1 MLKQT
6 LDVANRFIGMS
17 SRWQV
22 CAAQLTLVVQS
33 ADGSFGR
40 ARDGRDPQPDLP
52 LG

>member
-40 ARDGRDPQPDLP
+40 
-52 LG
+52 